1 MELARCSTHHR
12 VRGVNPLPRIAG
24 CGTEFAIDLLRGKW
38 KAVILAR
45 LKDGPLRYGDLRRL
59 IPGIADKVLTERLAD
74 LTELGFI
81 EAAGDRGAYRL
92 SARGE
97 AARPMLEALYAWG
110 VDEARDRGVIIRD
123 G

>member
-1 MELARCSTHHR
+1 M
-12 VRGVNPLPRIAG
+12 RGVNPLPRTAG

-81 EAAGDRGAYRL
+81 EPAGGGAYRL

-97 AARPMLEALYAWG
+97 AARPMLEALYARG
-110 VDEARDRGVIIRD
+110 ADEARDRGVTIRD

>member
-1 MELARCSTHHR
+1 VR
-12 VRGVNPLPRIAG
+12 VVKALPRTAG

-45 LKDGPLRYGDLRRL
+45 LKDGPLHYGDLRRM

-74 LTELGFI
+74 LTALEFI
-81 EAAGDRGAYRL
+81 ESAGERGAYRL

-97 AARPMLEALYAWG
+97 AARPMLEALYVWG
-110 VDEARDRGVIIRD
+110 ADEARDRGVTIR
-123 G
+123 GG